1 MQDVSADRWAL
12 RLAGQVR
19 AQSQTQTKTWRSS
32 SGRSS
37 GKLTLC
43 AGAQPGLPVSLQVT
57 GTKGYGICSFSQADL
72 RPRSRA
78 DTSAI
83 KQDGAPCLI
92 APWMGGAGLNRVPVY
107 SKAVFAPDFILQT
120 FKGTYLHFQQQTQ
133 LGAQGYQFVDKALS
147 LTWL

>member
-1 MQDVSADRWAL
+1 MGIKYGRSA
-12 RLAGQVR
+12 AG
-19 AQSQTQTKTWRSS
+19 SE
-32 SGRSS
+32 SGRAV
-37 GKLTLC
+37 GKLTLW

-57 GTKGYGICSFSQADL
+57 GTKGPGICSFSQADL
-72 RPRSRA
+72 RPGGRA

-83 KQDGAPCLI
+83 LQDGASCLI

-120 FKGTYLHFQQQTQ
+120 FKGTYLHLQQQTQ
-133 LGAQGYQFVDKALS
+133 LGAQGYKLVYKALS